1 MNGAELGYFYV
12 SLLIAS
18 EPNQPPPYD
27 FIEYTPSTLP
37 GVRLPHVWLADGS
50 AIADRIGDGY
60 TMLRLG
66 GSHADLSGLQQAFAN
81 LGAPFT
87 VLSLPDAAPRD
98 IYGCDLLLIRPDL
111 HIAWRGNGAPEA
123 PDRLAAMA
131 TGHATT

>member
-1 MNGAELGYFYV
+1 
-12 SLLIAS
+12 
-18 EPNQPPPYD
+18 
-27 FIEYTPSTLP
+27 
-37 GVRLPHVWLADGS
+37 
-50 AIADRIGDGY
+50 
-60 TMLRLG
+60 
-66 GSHADLSGLQQAFAN
+66 
-81 LGAPFT
+81 